1 MKGENIF
8 QISPVPWQM
17 APAIS
22 RTTFYVIAALSIT
35 MLVLQS
41 IHAYV
46 TAEDKPYVAAKPL
59 SSAATLIGD
68 IRNFLYQFRLRH
80 PSIFP
85 EALST
90 VSSHRGFLERLP
102 PRKNCRQNITSTI
115 PQCQHNPL
123 TPNERS
129 SALSSTIRGI
139 ATAYPQL
146 TYLGRSTFETHNN
159 DEDNNN
165 NSDTTTLFSRRRTYG
180 GTKYFGE
187 ICHSYPEDGSMHLK
201 LHPADVK
208 MVLESGWG
216 ERQPRAMTDWWWKC
230 FTGAPTGDTLIYAP
244 QSEQELIVVTEII
257 RAAIWWVGKHDSESW
272 S

>member
-1 MKGENIF
+1 MEGENIF
-8 QISPVPWQM
+8 QISAVPWRM

-35 MLVLQS
+35 ILVLQS

-46 TAEDKPYVAAKPL
+46 TAEDKPYVAPKSL
-59 SSAATLIGD
+59 SSAATLIGH

-85 EALST
+85 EAPST
-90 VSSHRGFLERLP
+90 AWSRRGFLERLP
-102 PRKNCRQNITSTI
+102 LRKDCQQNTTTTI
-115 PQCQHNPL
+115 SRCQQNPL
-123 TPNERS
+123 TPIERC

-146 TYLGRSTFETHNN
+146 TYLGRSTFETHNKG
-159 DEDNNN
+159 EDNNN
-165 NSDTTTLFSRRRTYG
+165 STATLFARCRTYS

-187 ICHSYPEDGSMHLK
+187 ICRSYPEDGSMHLK

-216 ERQPRAMTDWWWKC
+216 ERQPPAMTNWWWKC
-230 FTGAPTGDTLIYAP
+230 LTGAPTGDTLIYAP
-244 QSEQELIVVTEII
+244 RSEQELAAVTEII
-257 RAAIWWVGKHDSESW
+257 RAAVWWVGKHDSESW

>member
-8 QISPVPWQM
+8 QIAAVPWRM

-35 MLVLQS
+35 ILVLQS

-46 TAEDKPYVAAKPL
+46 TAEDKPYGAPKSL
-59 SSAATLIGD
+59 DSAATLIGH

-85 EALST
+85 EGPST
-90 VSSHRGFLERLP
+90 RGFLEGLP
-102 PRKNCRQNITSTI
+102 PRKSCQPNITSTI
-115 PQCQHNPL
+115 PRCQQNPL
-123 TPNERS
+123 TPIERC

-139 ATAYPQL
+139 ATNYPQL
-146 TYLGRSTFETHNN
+146 TYLGRSTFETHNK
-159 DEDNNN
+159 DKDNN
-165 NSDTTTLFSRRRTYG
+165 STATLFSRRQTYD

-187 ICHSYPEDGSMHLK
+187 ICRSYPEDGSIHLK

-216 ERQPRAMTDWWWKC
+216 ERQPPTMTHRWWKC

-244 QSEQELIVVTEII
+244 RSEQELIVVTEII
-257 RAAIWWVGKHDSESW
+257 RAAVWWVGKHDSESW

>member
-8 QISPVPWQM
+8 QLSAAPWRM

-22 RTTFYVIAALSIT
+22 RTALYVIAALSIAI
-35 MLVLQS
+35 LVLQS
-41 IHAYV
+41 IHTYV
-46 TAEDKPYVAAKPL
+46 TAEDKSCVAPEPL
-59 SSAATLIGD
+59 DSAAILIGH

-80 PSIFP
+80 PLLFP
-85 EALST
+85 ETLST
-90 VSSHRGFLERLP
+90 VSSHRGFLERLQ
-102 PRKNCRQNITSTI
+102 PRKNCQQNVTSAI
-115 PQCQHNPL
+115 PRSQHNPL
-123 TPNERS
+123 TPIERC

-139 ATAYPQL
+139 ATTYPQL

-159 DEDNNN
+159 DEDNPN
-165 NSDTTTLFSRRRTYG
+165 TTTATLFSRRRTYS

-187 ICHSYPEDGSMHLK
+187 ICRSYPEDGSIHLK

-216 ERQPRAMTDWWWKC
+216 ERQPRAVINWWKC

-244 QSEQELIVVTEII
+244 RSEQELIVVTEII
-257 RAAIWWVGKHDSESW
+257 RAAVWWVGKHDSESW
-272 S
+272 I

>member
-1 MKGENIF
+1 MT
-8 QISPVPWQM
+8 
-17 APAIS
+17 PAIS
-22 RTTFYVIAALSIT
+22 RTTFYVIAALGIT
-35 MLVLQS
+35 ILVLQS

-46 TAEDKPYVAAKPL
+46 TAEDKPYVAPKPL
-59 SSAATLIGD
+59 GSAATLIGD

-90 VSSHRGFLERLP
+90 VSSHRGCLERLP
-102 PRKNCRQNITSTI
+102 PRKNCRQDITSTI

-123 TPNERS
+123 TPSERC
-129 SALSSTIRGI
+129 SALSSTIRDI
-139 ATAYPQL
+139 ATTYPQL

-159 DEDNNN
+159 EDNNN
-165 NSDTTTLFSRRRTYG
+165 DNITTITTAAAAAAAATLFSRRRTYG

-187 ICHSYPEDGSMHLK
+187 ICRSYPEDGSMHLK

-208 MVLESGWG
+208 TVLESGWG
-216 ERQPRAMTDWWWKC
+216 ERPPRAMTDWWWKC

-244 QSEQELIVVTEII
+244 QSEQELTVVTEII